1 MSTETIVTTKV
12 GPGLKDIPA
21 TVKSQLQ
28 KLGVTSVDLLL
39 LHWPYDFEKDGKPTN
54 EEAWKQIELIK
65 DAGLAK

>member
-1 MSTETIVTTKV
+1 M
-12 GPGLKDIPA
+12 
-21 TVKSQLQ
+21 KSQLQ
-28 KLGVTSVDLLL
+28 KLGVASVDLLL